1 MNLIHILH
9 TFPIFFYIGPMPRTD
24 VTTKEPYK
32 GSNAFNGVNFVYHN
46 LYQSNPSLGPG
57 TWTRNE
63 YRLEKDTTWVRKHI
77 WLQELF
83 GKSCL
88 KDVQCSTI
96 SYCGT
101 SKSLKISQQF
111 QCRPYWGYL
120 SLIFI
125 AIVIAWLVII
135 WGCVYYCCPSVEH
148 QKRQSHAAAK
158 RELANTRKINY
169 IYNMEAQELARDAGY
184 DVTDLGFNISEA
196 SSGYCS
202 RVTSTPISRDL
213 TGL

>member
-1 MNLIHILH
+1 MNLLFHILH

-32 GSNAFNGVNFVYHN
+32 GSNAFNGVNFIYHN
-46 LYQSNPSLGPG
+46 FYQSNPNLGPG

-63 YRLEKDTTWVRKHI
+63 FIGFEKDTTWARKEI
-77 WLQELF
+77 WLQELW

-88 KDVQCSTI
+88 KDMQCSTI

-101 SKSLKISQQF
+101 SKSLSISARF

-135 WGCVYYCCPSVEH
+135 RGCVYCCCPKVENH
-148 QKRQSHAAAK
+148 KRQSHTAAK

-184 DVTDLGFNISEA
+184 DVTDLGFNISD
-196 SSGYCS
+196 SGYC
-202 RVTSTPISRDL
+202 STPISRNL